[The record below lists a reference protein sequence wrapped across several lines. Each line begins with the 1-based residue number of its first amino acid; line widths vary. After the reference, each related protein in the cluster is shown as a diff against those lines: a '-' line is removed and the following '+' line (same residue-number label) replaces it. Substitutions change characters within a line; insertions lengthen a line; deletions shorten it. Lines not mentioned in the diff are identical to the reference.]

1 MTDDW
6 IVHPNRFE
14 IGRDAP
20 GRNGHFRTVKR
31 RPTITKSTCIARVTL
46 PRNLSHLA
54 DEDGT
59 VTFAGLDWWFV
70 VGAARTFARDY
81 HVGKA
86 LAPFGFKRHG
96 TWWWWDDTMS
106 DESIL
111 DAPEAADHV
120 REYMMALFPS
130 ATVDLADQR

>member
-1 MTDDW
+1 MRDDW

-14 IGRDAP
+14 LGRDTP

-31 RPTITKSTCIARVTL
+31 PTIITKSTCIARVTL
-46 PRNLSHLA
+46 PRNLSQLA

-70 VGAARTFARDY
+70 VGVARTFASDNLDGD
-81 HVGKA
+81 V
-86 LAPFGFKRHG
+86 LPPFGFKRRDR
-96 TWWWWDDTMS
+96 WWWWDDTMS

-111 DAPEAADHV
+111 DAPEAIEHV
-120 REYMMALFPS
+120 REYITALFDG
-130 ATVDLADQR
+130 ATVELTDQR